1 MLAEWGATVFAFTVA
16 VLAAHAIGHANNR
29 VSFSCLVFVWS
40 VAGGLFLLRHPA
52 ADRGVLLR
60 GSLLYLASLIILM
73 FCLAK
78 LDLGTAK
85 LIAQWYDKTGL
96 GGSVGLLIF
105 ECGFAPLFFGL
116 GPRKLQIRPGIR
128 TR

>member
-16 VLAAHAIGHANNR
+16 VLVAHAIGHANGW
-29 VSFSCLVFVWS
+29 VVVTCLVFVWS
-40 VAGGLFLLRHPA
+40 AAGSLFLMRYPA
-52 ADRGVLLR
+52 IDRRVLLR
-60 GSLLYLASLIILM
+60 GSLLCLASLIILM

-85 LIAQWYDKTGL
+85 LIVQWHDKTGL
-96 GGSVGLLIF
+96 GGSVGSLIF

-116 GPRKLQIRPGIR
+116 GLRRPQICLGGR

>member
-1 MLAEWGATVFAFTVA
+1 MLAEWGATVFALTVA
-16 VLAAHAIGHANNR
+16 ILAAHAIGHANNR
-29 VSFSCLVFVWS
+29 VSVSCLVFVWS
-40 VAGGLFLLRHPA
+40 IAGGLFLLRHPA

-78 LDLGTAK
+78 LDFGTAK
-85 LIAQWYDKTGL
+85 LIAQWHDKTDL
-96 GGSVGLLIF
+96 GGSVGSLIF
-105 ECGFAPLFFGL
+105 ECGFAPVFFGL
-116 GPRKLQIRPGIR
+116 GPRRPQTRRGVR

>member
-1 MLAEWGATVFAFTVA
+1 MLAEWGATVLAFTVA
-16 VLAAHAIGHANNR
+16 VLAVHAIGHANGR
-29 VSFSCLVFVWS
+29 VIVLCLVFVWS
-40 VAGGLFLLRHPA
+40 VSGSLFLMRHPA
-52 ADRGVLLR
+52 VDRRVLLR

-78 LDLGTAK
+78 LDFGTAK
-85 LIAQWYDKTGL
+85 LIAQWHDKTGL
-96 GGSVGLLIF
+96 GGSVGALIF

-116 GPRKLQIRPGIR
+116 GSRRAQTRLGVR